1 MGPGPLKCGRPS
13 RDRRRSTVARC
24 ASWTSACVPWT
35 RASRSRSPSRK
46 AVSASCGGS
55 RRRWTSRSSGCTGC
69 PTDQCGWEDWRR
81 ASFGGS
87 PRTKSRP
94 SSDCMD
100 LRDRTVM
107 ILGGSGLVGHAVA
120 RRLLGAAP
128 RRVVLVALF
137 EEEVRATAR
146 ALEPHRGRATIEV
159 EWGNVFLPASLARLE
174 RGAVMANPEHRRL
187 MLQDL
192 LSDLTDDVCHRSYL
206 YQLLLKYEP
215 DAVVDSINTAT
226 AFAYQ
231 DALGSAQELLALAR
245 RGEVDA
251 GAVERHVLLLALPQL
266 IRHVQILV
274 EALKHAQTKAYVKI
288 GTSGTGG
295 MGFNIPYTHSEERPS
310 RPLLTKSAVAG
321 AQSLLLFLL
330 GRTPGAPATIEIK
343 PTATIAWR
351 EIGFGPIRRK
361 GRLIPLVDCPN
372 PVAVADAFAP
382 DSAPWCDLGKPL
394 EGVFIDVGENGLFS
408 PDEFETVT
416 ALGQMEFITPE
427 EVADYAVMELE
438 GRPTGRDVVAALDAA
453 TAGPTYRAGVLR
465 AAALGH
471 LRSLERQTKSRAVA
485 YEMLG
490 PPRLTKLLWESH
502 LCALLRPSVRALA
515 QSRAS
520 DLAAEAHTR
529 VQRDSGVRSHI
540 LSVGIPILTPDGE
553 RLYRGSFVVVP
564 GDRGDPRAAAPRGW
578 VDLRPDQF
586 GLWIQRAQ
594 EMLAQDARR
603 AGRAADSGSDRDWMA
618 IGADD
623 PIEPARFATWVFQ
636 FEDQGERIKR

>member
-1 MGPGPLKCGRPS
+1 MEP
-13 RDRRRSTVARC
+13 
-24 ASWTSACVPWT
+24 
-35 RASRSRSPSRK
+35 
-46 AVSASCGGS
+46 
-55 RRRWTSRSSGCTGC
+55 
-69 PTDQCGWEDWRR
+69 
-81 ASFGGS
+81 
-87 PRTKSRP
+87 
-94 SSDCMD
+94 
-100 LRDRTVM
+100 RDRTVM

-137 EEEVRATAR
+137 EDEVRATAR
-146 ALEPHRGRATIEV
+146 ALEPYRGRTTIEV
-159 EWGNVFLPASLARLE
+159 EWGNVFLPASLAQLE
-174 RGAVMANPEHRRL
+174 RGSVMANPEHRRL

-192 LSDLTDDVCHRSYL
+192 LSELTDDVFHRSFL
-206 YQLLLKYEP
+206 SRLLLKYKP

-231 DALGSAQELLALAR
+231 DGLRSAQDLLALAR
-245 RGEVDA
+245 RGEVDEA
-251 GAVERHVLLLALPQL
+251 AVERHVLLLTLPQL

-274 EALKHAQTKAYVKI
+274 ESLKRAETKAYVKI

-310 RPLLTKSAVAG
+310 RPLITKSAVAG

-330 GRTPGAPATIEIK
+330 GRTPGAPATVEIK

-361 GRLIPLVDCPN
+361 GKPIPLVDCPT
-372 PVAVADAFAP
+372 PVALARAFDPDA
-382 DSAPWCDLGKPL
+382 APWCDLGKPL
-394 EGVFIDVGENGLFS
+394 EGVFIDVGENGLFA

-453 TAGPTYRAGVLR
+453 TAGPTYRAGMLR
-465 AAALGH
+465 ASA
-471 LRSLERQTKSRAVA
+471 LERLRALEHQTKSRSVA

-502 LCALLRPSVRALA
+502 LCGLLRPSVRALA
-515 QSRAS
+515 QSRAT
-520 DLAAEAHTR
+520 DLAVEAQTR
-529 VQRDSGVRSHI
+529 VERDATLRSHI

-553 RLYRGSFVVVP
+553 RLYRGSLVVVP
-564 GDRGDPRAAAPRGW
+564 GEGGDPLAAAPRGW

-586 GLWIQRAQ
+586 GMWIKRAQ
-594 EMLAQDARR
+594 EMVAQDARR
-603 AGRAADSGSDRDWMA
+603 AGRAAESGSDVDWMA
-618 IGADD
+618 IGADH
-623 PIEPARFATWVFQ
+623 PIEPARFATWVFR
-636 FEDQGERIKR
+636 FEDRGERIKR

>member
-1 MGPGPLKCGRPS
+1 M
-13 RDRRRSTVARC
+13 
-24 ASWTSACVPWT
+24 
-35 RASRSRSPSRK
+35 
-46 AVSASCGGS
+46 
-55 RRRWTSRSSGCTGC
+55 
-69 PTDQCGWEDWRR
+69 E
-81 ASFGGS
+81 
-87 PRTKSRP
+87 
-94 SSDCMD
+94 

-137 EEEVRATAR
+137 EDEVRATAR
-146 ALEPHRGRATIEV
+146 ALEPYRGRTTIEV
-159 EWGNVFLPASLARLE
+159 EWGNVFLPASLAQLE
-174 RGAVMANPEHRRL
+174 RGSVMANPEHRRL

-192 LSDLTDDVCHRSYL
+192 LSELTDDVFHRSFL
-206 YQLLLKYEP
+206 SRLLLKYKP

-231 DALGSAQELLALAR
+231 DALRSAQELLALAR
-245 RGEVDA
+245 RGEVDEA
-251 GAVERHVLLLALPQL
+251 AVERHVLLLTLPQL

-274 EALKHAQTKAYVKI
+274 ESLKRAETKAYVKI

-310 RPLLTKSAVAG
+310 RPLITKSAVAG

-330 GRTPGAPATIEIK
+330 GRTPGAPATVEIK

-361 GRLIPLVDCPN
+361 GKPIPLVDCPT
-372 PVAVADAFAP
+372 PVALARAFDPDA
-382 DSAPWCDLGKPL
+382 APWCDLGKPL
-394 EGVFIDVGENGLFS
+394 EGVFIDVGENGLFA

-453 TAGPTYRAGVLR
+453 TAGPTYRAGMLR
-465 AAALGH
+465 AAALER
-471 LRSLERQTKSRAVA
+471 LRALEHQTKSRAVA

-515 QSRAS
+515 QSRAT
-520 DLAAEAHTR
+520 DLAVEAQTR
-529 VQRDSGVRSHI
+529 VERDATLRSHI

-553 RLYRGSFVVVP
+553 RLYRGSLVVVP
-564 GDRGDPRAAAPRGW
+564 GEGGDPRAAAPRGW

-586 GLWIQRAQ
+586 GMWIKRAQ
-594 EMLAQDARR
+594 EMVAQDARR
-603 AGRAADSGSDRDWMA
+603 AGRAAESGSDVDWMA
-618 IGADD
+618 IGADN
-623 PIEPARFATWVFQ
+623 PIEPARFATWVFR
-636 FEDQGERIKR
+636 FEDRGERIKR

>member
-1 MGPGPLKCGRPS
+1 M
-13 RDRRRSTVARC
+13 
-24 ASWTSACVPWT
+24 
-35 RASRSRSPSRK
+35 
-46 AVSASCGGS
+46 
-55 RRRWTSRSSGCTGC
+55 
-69 PTDQCGWEDWRR
+69 E
-81 ASFGGS
+81 
-87 PRTKSRP
+87 
-94 SSDCMD
+94 

-137 EEEVRATAR
+137 EDEVRATAR
-146 ALEPHRGRATIEV
+146 ALEPYRGRTTIEV
-159 EWGNVFLPASLARLE
+159 EWGNVFLPASLAQLE
-174 RGAVMANPEHRRL
+174 RGSVMANPEHRRL

-192 LSDLTDDVCHRSYL
+192 LSELTDDVFHRSFL
-206 YQLLLKYEP
+206 SRLLLKYKP

-231 DALGSAQELLALAR
+231 DALRSAQDLLALAR
-245 RGEVDA
+245 RGEVDEA
-251 GAVERHVLLLALPQL
+251 AVERHVLLLTLPQL

-274 EALKHAQTKAYVKI
+274 ESLKRAETKAYVKI

-310 RPLLTKSAVAG
+310 RPLITKSAVAG

-330 GRTPGAPATIEIK
+330 GRTPGAPATVEIK

-361 GRLIPLVDCPN
+361 GKPIPLVDCPT
-372 PVAVADAFAP
+372 PVALARAFDPDA
-382 DSAPWCDLGKPL
+382 APWCDLGKPL
-394 EGVFIDVGENGLFS
+394 EGVFIDVGENGLFA

-453 TAGPTYRAGVLR
+453 TAGPTYRAGMLR
-465 AAALGH
+465 AAALER
-471 LRSLERQTKSRAVA
+471 LRALEHQTKSRAVA

-515 QSRAS
+515 QSRAT
-520 DLAAEAHTR
+520 DLAVEAQTR
-529 VQRDSGVRSHI
+529 VERDATLRSHI

-553 RLYRGSFVVVP
+553 RLYRGSLVVVP
-564 GDRGDPRAAAPRGW
+564 GEGGDPRAAAPRGW

-586 GLWIQRAQ
+586 GMWIKRAQ
-594 EMLAQDARR
+594 EMVAQDARR
-603 AGRAADSGSDRDWMA
+603 AGRAAESGSDVDWMA
-618 IGADD
+618 IGADN
-623 PIEPARFATWVFQ
+623 PIEPARFATWVFR
-636 FEDQGERIKR
+636 FEDRGERIKR

>member
-1 MGPGPLKCGRPS
+1 
-13 RDRRRSTVARC
+13 
-24 ASWTSACVPWT
+24 
-35 RASRSRSPSRK
+35 
-46 AVSASCGGS
+46 
-55 RRRWTSRSSGCTGC
+55 
-69 PTDQCGWEDWRR
+69 
-81 ASFGGS
+81 
-87 PRTKSRP
+87 
-94 SSDCMD
+94 MD

-128 RRVVLVALF
+128 RCVVLVALF
-137 EEEVRATAR
+137 EDEVRATAR
-146 ALEPHRGRATIEV
+146 ALEPYRGRATLEV
-159 EWGNVFLPASLARLE
+159 EWGNVFLPAGIAQLE
-174 RGAVMANPEHRRL
+174 RGSVMASAEHRRL
-187 MLQDL
+187 LIQDL
-192 LSDLTDDVCHRSYL
+192 LSELTDDVLQRSFL
-206 YQLLLKYEP
+206 YQLLLKYKP

-231 DALGSAQELLALAR
+231 DALRSAQDLLKLAR
-245 RGEVDA
+245 RGEVDEA
-251 GAVERHVLLLALPQL
+251 AVERHVLVLTLPQL

-274 EALKHAQTKAYVKI
+274 ESLKRAETKAYVKI

-310 RPLLTKSAVAG
+310 RPLLTKSAVGG

-330 GRTPGAPATIEIK
+330 GRTPAAIEIK

-361 GRLIPLVDCPN
+361 GKPIPLVDCPK
-372 PVAVADAFAP
+372 PVNLAQAFRPGA
-382 DSAPWCDLGKPL
+382 APWCDLGKPL
-394 EGVFIDVGENGLFS
+394 EGVFIDVGENGLFAA
-408 PDEFETVT
+408 DEFETVT

-453 TAGPTYRAGVLR
+453 TAGPTYRAGILR
-465 AAALGH
+465 AAALEH
-471 LRSLERQTKSRAVA
+471 LRALEHQTHSRAVA

-502 LCALLRPSVRALA
+502 LCGLLRPSVRALA
-515 QSRAS
+515 QSQPAE
-520 DLAAEAHTR
+520 LAAEAHAR

-540 LSVGIPILTPDGE
+540 LSVRIAIPTPDGE
-553 RLYRGSFVVVP
+553 GLYRGSLVVVP
-564 GDRGDPRAAAPRGW
+564 ADGADPRAAAPRGW

-586 GLWIQRAQ
+586 GLWIKRAQ
-594 EMLAQDARR
+594 QMVAQTADR
-603 AGRAADSGSDRDWMA
+603 AGRAAESGSDVDWMA

-623 PIEPARFATWVFQ
+623 PIQPARFATWVFR
-636 FEDQGERIKR
+636 FEDRGERIKR

>member
-1 MGPGPLKCGRPS
+1 
-13 RDRRRSTVARC
+13 
-24 ASWTSACVPWT
+24 
-35 RASRSRSPSRK
+35 
-46 AVSASCGGS
+46 
-55 RRRWTSRSSGCTGC
+55 
-69 PTDQCGWEDWRR
+69 
-81 ASFGGS
+81 
-87 PRTKSRP
+87 
-94 SSDCMD
+94 MD

-128 RRVVLVALF
+128 RCVVLVALF
-137 EEEVRATAR
+137 EDEVRAAAR
-146 ALEPHRGRATIEV
+146 ALEPYRGRATVEV
-159 EWGNVFLPASLARLE
+159 EWGNVFLPAGIARLE
-174 RGAVMANPEHRRL
+174 RGSVMANAEHRRL

-192 LSDLTDDVCHRSYL
+192 LNELSDDVLQRSLL
-206 YQLLLKYEP
+206 YQLLLKYKP

-231 DALGSAQELLALAR
+231 DALRSAQDLLALAR
-245 RGEVDA
+245 RGEVDEA
-251 GAVERHVLLLALPQL
+251 AVERHVLLLTLPQL

-274 EALKHAQTKAYVKI
+274 ESLKRAETKAYVKI

-310 RPLLTKSAVAG
+310 RPLLTKSAVGG

-330 GRTPGAPATIEIK
+330 GRTPGAPAAIEIK

-361 GRLIPLVDCPN
+361 GKPIPLVDCPK
-372 PVAVADAFAP
+372 PVKLAQAFSTDA
-382 DSAPWCDLGKPL
+382 APWCDLGKPL
-394 EGVFIDVGENGLFS
+394 EGVFIDVGENGLFA

-427 EVADYAVMELE
+427 EVADFVVMELE

-453 TAGPTYRAGVLR
+453 TAGPTYRAGMLR
-465 AAALGH
+465 AAALAR
-471 LRSLERQTKSRAVA
+471 LRSLEHQTQSRAVA

-502 LCALLRPSVRALA
+502 LCGLLRPSVRALA
-515 QSRAS
+515 QSRPVE
-520 DLAAEAHTR
+520 LAAEAYAR

-553 RLYRGSFVVVP
+553 GLYRGSLVVVP
-564 GDRGDPRAAAPRGW
+564 GDGADPRAAAPRGW

-586 GLWIQRAQ
+586 GVWIKRAQ
-594 EMLAQDARR
+594 QMVARDADR
-603 AGRAADSGSDRDWMA
+603 AGRAAESGSDVDWMA

-623 PIEPARFATWVFQ
+623 PIEPARFATWVFR
-636 FEDQGERIKR
+636 FEDRGERIKR

>member
-1 MGPGPLKCGRPS
+1 
-13 RDRRRSTVARC
+13 
-24 ASWTSACVPWT
+24 
-35 RASRSRSPSRK
+35 
-46 AVSASCGGS
+46 
-55 RRRWTSRSSGCTGC
+55 
-69 PTDQCGWEDWRR
+69 
-81 ASFGGS
+81 
-87 PRTKSRP
+87 
-94 SSDCMD
+94 MD

-120 RRLLGAAP
+120 RRLFGAAP

-146 ALEPHRGRATIEV
+146 ALEPYRGRATIEV
-159 EWGNVFLPASLARLE
+159 EWGNVFLPASLAQLE
-174 RGAVMANPEHRRL
+174 RGSVMANPDHRRL
-187 MLQDL
+187 LLQDL
-192 LSDLTDDVCHRSYL
+192 LSELTDDVFHRSFL
-206 YQLLLKYEP
+206 YQLLLKYKP

-231 DALGSAQELLALAR
+231 DALRSAQDLLALAR
-245 RGEVDA
+245 RGEVDEA
-251 GAVERHVLLLALPQL
+251 AVERHVLLLTLPQL

-274 EALKHAQTKAYVKI
+274 ESLKRAETKAYVKI

-330 GRTPGAPATIEIK
+330 GRTPGAPATVEIK

-361 GRLIPLVDCPN
+361 GKLIPLVDCPT
-372 PVAVADAFAP
+372 PVAVARAFGPDA
-382 DSAPWCDLGKPL
+382 APWCDLGKPL
-394 EGVFIDVGENGLFS
+394 EGVFIDVGENGLFA

-453 TAGPTYRAGVLR
+453 TAGPTYRAGMLR
-465 AAALGH
+465 ASALAH
-471 LRSLERQTKSRAVA
+471 LRALEHQTQSRAVA

-502 LCALLRPSVRALA
+502 LCGLLRPSVRALA
-515 QSRAS
+515 ESQAAE
-520 DLAAEAHTR
+520 LAAEAHAR

-553 RLYRGSFVVVP
+553 GLYRGSLVVVP
-564 GDRGDPRAAAPRGW
+564 GDGGDPRAAAPRGW

-586 GLWIQRAQ
+586 GMWIKRAQ
-594 EMLAQDARR
+594 EMVAQDTRR
-603 AGRAADSGSDRDWMA
+603 AGRTAESGSDVDWMA

-623 PIEPARFATWVFQ
+623 PIEPARFATWVFR
-636 FEDQGERIKR
+636 FEDRGERIKR